1 MTRSV
6 VLVALA
12 VALALAGCAGR
23 EPGRLAT
30 DEEACQ
36 RSGGVFHFGLCER
49 CL

>member
-1 MTRSV
+1 MTRTV

-12 VALALAGCAGR
+12 VTLALAGCAGM

-36 RSGGVFHFGLCER
+36 RQGAVFHFGLCER

>member
-1 MTRSV
+1 MTRTV

-12 VALALAGCAGR
+12 LALAVAGCAGR

-36 RSGGVFHFGLCER
+36 RSGGVFHYGLCER